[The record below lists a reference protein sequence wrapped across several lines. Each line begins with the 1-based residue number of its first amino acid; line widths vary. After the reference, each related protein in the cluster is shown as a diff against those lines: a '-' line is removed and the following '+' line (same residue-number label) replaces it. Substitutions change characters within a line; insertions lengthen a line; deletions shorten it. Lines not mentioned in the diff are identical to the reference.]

1 MLTKLIL
8 PHSIMMPSFTSQDL
22 IVIFSKT
29 VFFNIDYTYIYIYLK
44 AIDFF
49 FFKKDN
55 SKDNPCI
62 RVGLYGFLI
71 ILFGKQLG
79 ALAAYLYYSVHV

>member
-49 FFKKDN
+49 FFLRKIIPK
-55 SKDNPCI
+55 
-62 RVGLYGFLI
+62 I
-71 ILFGKQLG
+71 IL
-79 ALAAYLYYSVHV
+79 ASVWDSMGS